1 MVRYK
6 YEEIPFFFIMVA
18 IGFLI
23 VGILNTAQLTDFGT
37 GWWYFPVIFCS
48 FISIVALY
56 TRYQTRK
63 AVLGTLRLHTRTTIG
78 ELAKELDMKEK
89 DVKRT
94 VIDLRAEGKLVAAF
108 DPKTGEVIL
117 GDEAK
122 EYRKFEPETPK
133 KFDEIQTERT
143 ADFLE
148 TKAKTT
154 SFCPYCG
161 SPASA
166 DAMYCSYCG
175 HKLEQD

>member
-1 MVRYK
+1 MARYK

-18 IGFLI
+18 VGFLI
-23 VGILNTAQLTDFGT
+23 VGILNIAQLTDFGT
-37 GWWYFPVIFCS
+37 GWWYFPFIFCS
-48 FISIVALY
+48 FISIVTIY
-56 TRYQTRK
+56 QRYQTRK

-78 ELAKELDMKEK
+78 ELAEELEMKEK

-122 EYRKFEPETPK
+122 EYREYEPETQK
-133 KFDEIQTERT
+133 RFAEIQTERT
-143 ADFLE
+143 ADFLQTE
-148 TKAKTT
+148 GKAA

-161 SPASA
+161 SPASS

-175 HKLEQD
+175 HKLEQM

>member
-1 MVRYK
+1 MARYK
-6 YEEIPFFFIMVA
+6 YEEIPYFFIMVA
-18 IGFLI
+18 VGFLI
-23 VGILNTAQLTDFGT
+23 VGVLNTAQVIDFGA

-48 FISIVALY
+48 FISIVTLY
-56 TRYQTRK
+56 QRYQTRK
-63 AVLGTLRLHTRTTIG
+63 AVLGTLRLHNRTTIG
-78 ELAKELDMKEK
+78 ELARELEMKEK

-94 VIDLRAEGKLVAAF
+94 VVDLRAEGRLVAAF

-122 EYRKFEPETPK
+122 EYREYMLKTPK
-133 KFDEIQTERT
+133 RFDEIQTQPT
-143 ADFLE
+143 AAPQ
-148 TKAKTT
+148 KAKGKAE

-175 HKLEQD
+175 HRLE